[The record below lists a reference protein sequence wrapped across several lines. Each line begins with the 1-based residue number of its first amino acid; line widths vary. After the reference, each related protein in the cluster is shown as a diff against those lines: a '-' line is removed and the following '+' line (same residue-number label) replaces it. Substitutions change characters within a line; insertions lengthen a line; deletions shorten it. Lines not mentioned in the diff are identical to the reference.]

1 MGTSIKSH
9 STARLAVCASL
20 AGALCFSAVPSIAC
34 ADTQSDLA
42 SARAKLEEIGAQT
55 DKTSSKL
62 QELTDQLTQTQAEV
76 AEKESDL
83 SESQQKLSR
92 FLSSDYK
99 SGGSTLLSALLGTD
113 NLDDMFSK
121 LFYAGKVADSKAE
134 AIEEVKTA
142 KKALESKQ
150 SEQEEQVESAQEQV
164 DNLNAQRTEAAALV
178 SSLDAQV
185 KEELQKE
192 AEENARLQSALQASQ
207 DSQVEE
213 VDQTQNTT
221 SNSSG
226 TTSSNNASSASS
238 QSSAANTQTNS
249 NASSNTGANTN
260 TSSNTNSG
268 GNTSTNNDSSSTV
281 DGGSVVSRAYS
292 KLGTAYVYGACSPT
306 AFDCSG
312 FVSYCLTG
320 SYTRLGTTYTFLG
333 WTRVSNP
340 QPGDVCTSAS
350 HCGIYIGGGQMI
362 HASRP
367 GVGVIIGPVN
377 SDMVYVRR

>member
-9 STARLAVCASL
+9 NTARLAVYASL
-20 AGALCFSAVPSIAC
+20 AGALCFTAVPSIAC

-42 SARAKLEEIGAQT
+42 SARAKLEEIGVQT

-62 QELTDQLTQTQAEV
+62 QELTDQLTETQAEV

-150 SEQEEQVESAQEQV
+150 SEQEEQVESAQKQV
-164 DNLNAQRTEAAALV
+164 DDLNAQRTEAAALV
-178 SSLDAQV
+178 NSLDAQV

-213 VDQTQNTT
+213 VNQTQ
-221 SNSSG
+221 
-226 TTSSNNASSASS
+226 SASS
-238 QSSAANTQTNS
+238 NTSGNTSTNNSSSTTSQSSTANTQTNS
-249 NASSNTGANTN
+249 NSNSNTN
-260 TSSNTNSG
+260 TNSNSNASNS
-268 GNTSTNNDSSSTV
+268 STNNGSSSTV

-333 WTRVSNP
+333 WTRVSDP

-367 GVGVIIGPVN
+367 GVGVIVGPVN